1 MNKITDAKSLVQH
14 LAQAGLG
21 DQILVMCHGVFDV
34 VHPGH
39 LEHFKRAK
47 ELGSLLVVSV
57 TSDEFV
63 NKGPGRPKFSLEQ
76 RMLFLS
82 SIEIID
88 YVVPS
93 MSPSAIGNIKL
104 IKPSIYAKGDD
115 YLQIEADKT
124 GKMLE
129 EKLEVEKWGGK
140 VFFTS
145 GFRSSSTSLIN
156 TYLSPLDESGQN
168 WLGELKR
175 KFTYED
181 IFGFLDSLRELKMK
195 LLGEFILDEYTF
207 CTALSKS
214 SKDPIL
220 AFHKLETE
228 AYLGG
233 IFAIADNCKRWCQE
247 IEIVF
252 PHGNLDAGVLSLLDN
267 RFLKGEILE
276 IVDRDIQT
284 IKKHRFVDKSSN
296 QRVFEFYDFDP
307 KPVSTKTTKKILE
320 VLKQHNNKDNIVLVA
335 DYGHGLFTNELV
347 SQITQIDSF
356 LAINTQANAGNRG
369 FNTIS
374 KYSRADFISLNGGE
388 LQLELRS
395 KNVEYIKVIPE
406 IMERMRSR
414 HSLLTLGSEGLM
426 VFDNFGNS
434 TKVPALSKV
443 VVDKVGAG
451 DSVFAVATLLS
462 RVDAPIEVIGLV
474 ASIVAANE
482 ISQLGHRSGLE
493 LEDIKRNIKILLG

>member
-1 MNKITDAKSLVQH
+1 MNKIINAKSLMQH
-14 LAQAGLG
+14 LAQVDLN
-21 DQILVMCHGVFDV
+21 DQHLVMCHGVFDV

-39 LEHFKRAK
+39 LEHFRRAK

-82 SIEIID
+82 SLEIID
-88 YVVPS
+88 YVIPS
-93 MSPSAIGNIKL
+93 FSPSAIENIKL
-104 IKPSIYAKGDD
+104 IKPAVYAKGDD

-124 GKMLE
+124 GKMVK

-145 GFRSSSTSLIN
+145 GFRSSSTTLIN
-156 TYLSPLDESGQN
+156 TYLSPLDETGQK
-168 WLGELKR
+168 WLSQLKNE
-175 KFTYED
+175 FTYEE
-181 IFGFLDSLRELKMK
+181 ICKYLDSLNQLKMT

-233 IFAIADNCKRWCQE
+233 IFAIADNCKRWCQK
-247 IEIVF
+247 IDVVF
-252 PHGNLDAGVLSLLDN
+252 PHGNLNARILSLLDS
-267 RFLKGEILE
+267 RFSKNEILD
-276 IVDRDIQT
+276 IVDGDIQT
-284 IKKHRFVDKSSN
+284 ITKHRFVDKSSN

-307 KPVSTKTTKKILE
+307 KPVSMKTSKKILQA
-320 VLKQHNNKDNIVLVA
+320 LNQQKDADDIVLVA
-335 DYGHGLFTNELV
+335 DYGHGLFTNELIE
-347 SQITQIDSF
+347 QITKIDLF

-395 KNVEYIKVIPE
+395 KSVDYFKVVPE
-406 IMERMRSR
+406 IMRKMRSR

-426 VFDNFGNS
+426 VFDNSGNS
-434 TKVPALSKV
+434 FKAPALSKV

-462 RVDAPIEVIGLV
+462 KINAPIEVIGLV

-482 ISQLGHRSGLE
+482 ISQLGHRSVLE
-493 LEDIKRNIKILLG
+493 LEDIKRNIKNLFG